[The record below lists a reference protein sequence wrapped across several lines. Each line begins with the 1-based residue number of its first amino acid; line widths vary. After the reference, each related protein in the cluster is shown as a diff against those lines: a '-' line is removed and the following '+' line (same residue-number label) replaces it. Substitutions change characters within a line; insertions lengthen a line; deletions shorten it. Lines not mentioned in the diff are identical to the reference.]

1 MADNTI
7 VIAGGGASGTLLA
20 HALVQAGSRV
30 VVVEPRGRLGAG
42 VAYSTN
48 YSSHVLNVPAAR
60 MSAFADD
67 PHHFMRWLRD
77 TYPNRFSPLSFVPR
91 QIYGEYLTAIAR
103 EARNAAGERFTHVR
117 SSAAAVTIDD
127 GVFVECSD
135 GSTVRG
141 AALVIASGNSDPAPW
156 PGLRLHG
163 ESAQRCF
170 ASAWEPAAL
179 FPEDRNENVV
189 LLGTGLTAV
198 DAVLGL
204 RDNGHTGKI
213 FMVSRRGLLP
223 HEHRLLDAPPDAA
236 RSELSGSTLIAL
248 SRELTRASKN
258 SHRSWRTQFD
268 DLRSSTNALWQS
280 LDVSEQRTFLRHA
293 LPYWNVHRHR
303 MAPDVVKRLAALAA
317 CGDLEIVAGRTG
329 PIAAHADGLRL
340 TVIERRS
347 GSRRELSAGRV
358 INCSGPVH
366 DYTRLQ
372 NPLVKSL
379 LAQGLIAPHPAGVG
393 IRVAPTGALVDAA
406 GETSAR
412 LFAIGPVRF
421 GTLIET
427 TAIPEIREQA
437 AELARYLLDAVA
449 AA

>member
-1 MADNTI
+1 MADDTI

-20 HALVQAGSRV
+20 NALVRAGSRV
-30 VVVEPRGRLGAG
+30 AVVEPRQRLGAG

-48 YSSHVLNVPAAR
+48 YPSHVLNVPAAR

-67 PHHFMRWLRD
+67 PHHFLRWLRD

-91 QIYGEYLTAIAR
+91 QIYGEYLCAIAQQ
-103 EARNAAGERFTHVR
+103 ARNAAGERFTHVR
-117 SSAAAVTIDD
+117 GTAAAVTIDD
-127 GVFVECSD
+127 GVRVECSD
-135 GSTVRG
+135 GTTVRG
-141 AALVIASGNSDPAPW
+141 AALVIACGNADPAPW

-163 ESAQRCF
+163 ESAQRYYG
-170 ASAWEPAAL
+170 SAWEPAAL
-179 FPEDRNENVV
+179 FPGERNESVA

-223 HEHRLLDAPPDAA
+223 HEHRLLDAPPDTE
-236 RSELSGSTLIAL
+236 RRELSGSSLIAL
-248 SRELTRASKN
+248 SRELTRAAKN

-280 LDVSEQRTFLRHA
+280 LDASEQRTFLRHA

-303 MAPDVVKRLAALAA
+303 MAPDVVKRLAALVA

-329 PIAAHADGLRL
+329 PAAAHGDGLRL
-340 TVIERRS
+340 TVHERRS
-347 GSRRELSAGRV
+347 GSRRELSVGRI
-358 INCSGPVH
+358 INCSGPIH

-379 LAQGLIAPHPAGVG
+379 IAQGLIAPHPAGVG
-393 IRVAPTGALVDAA
+393 IRVASSGALLDAA
-406 GETSAR
+406 GEASAR

-437 AELARYLLDAVA
+437 ADLAGHLPHVVVA
-449 AA
+449 A